1 MSNKSLNNNESPHL
15 LEAQHINN
23 SGTNYYYGRP
33 IPVLNSKLLSLVV
46 ILGIL
51 LCSLFNPFLLI
62 NSFFVANDAF
72 SEIETTAK
80 FRALYVVASMAE
92 YQTGAKGTVEGEDRF
107 ANTFVPIVSNAA
119 HSIVNKYPT
128 WDLDVF
134 LIVGYKLRTER
145 YDYLRKKLPEGVGL
159 QLWEDAIPLSYNTTK
174 DKTLMLNLQS
184 LNRQH
189 RFVLRD
195 KLNHYD
201 LFIVGEDDMAINAA
215 HVEQYLDIQ
224 TEINRLKEEALQRER
239 RQKRRTPRNKNKF
252 YGDLSSA
259 QLSQMIPGFLRV
271 EVYPENHLQ
280 NTSTITN
287 MPRKN
292 LLKDINVD
300 PKPCCHI
307 PNSGSSTDPLYRLP
321 QDPKSNQLMMW
332 ETAIEALGVRHFP
345 KSSHLDWVAY
355 LPGVV
360 GNKKRPT
367 NDYYWSGRSGILGKN
382 PVRPDPHNTSLFAHQ
397 AMYIMTR
404 DQIRALDK
412 EQTCKG
418 RFLPPFDSK
427 YIYENALYFPEF
439 GIFMGSAEF
448 MVGGLQLYTNY
459 GGVQQ
464 KDAGCNL
471 QRIVSLANFSKHLA
485 YHISNNKQRTINITR
500 QVMAD
505 DLLRQLNY
513 VKIKAGLE
521 LPSSVSK

>member
-15 LEAQHINN
+15 MEAQHISNCGN
-23 SGTNYYYGRP
+23 NYYSGRP

-72 SEIETTAK
+72 SEIETTEK

-119 HSIVNKYPT
+119 HSIVNQYPT
-128 WDLDVF
+128 WDLDLF

-184 LNRQH
+184 VNRQH

-201 LFIVGEDDMAINAA
+201 LFIVGEDDMAINSV

-224 TEINRLKEEALQRER
+224 TEINRLKEEALLREN
-239 RQKRRTPRNKNKF
+239 QKTPTTSDKF

-259 QLSQMIPGFLRV
+259 QLSQMIAGFLRV
-271 EVYPENHLQ
+271 EVLPADDHRQEQVAAANSMLNMEQ
-280 NTSTITN
+280 NK
-287 MPRKN
+287 MH
-292 LLKDINVD
+292 VD
-300 PKPCCHI
+300 PKPCCHLQ
-307 PNSGSSTDPLYRLP
+307 PSRRTTDPFYRLP
-321 QDPKSNQLMMW
+321 KDPKSDQLLMW
-332 ETAIEALGVRHFP
+332 ETAIEALGVRKFP

-360 GNKKRPT
+360 GKDKT
-367 NDYYWSGRSGILGKN
+367 SHTADYYWSGRSGILGEN
-382 PVRPDPHNTSLFAHQ
+382 PVRPSPHNLPLFAHQ

-404 DQIRALDK
+404 DQLLALDK

-418 RFLPPFDSK
+418 RFLPPFSDK
-427 YIYENALYFPEF
+427 YMQRN
-439 GIFMGSAEF
+439 GIFMHHHGKWMNSAEF
-448 MVGGLQLYTNY
+448 MVGGLQLYTN
-459 GGVQQ
+459 GA
-464 KDAGCNL
+464 KNAENAGCNL
-471 QRIVSLANFSKHLA
+471 QRIVSLTNFSKHLT

-500 QVMAD
+500 LVLAD
-505 DLLRQLNY
+505 DLLKQLNY
-513 VKIKAGLE
+513 VKDKAAIEMPLMQR
-521 LPSSVSK
+521 

>member
-360 GNKKRPT
+360 GKDKT
-367 NDYYWSGRSGILGKN
+367 SHTADYYWSGRSGILGEN
-382 PVRPDPHNTSLFAHQ
+382 PVRPSPHNLPLFAHQ

-404 DQIRALDK
+404 DQLLALDK

-418 RFLPPFDSK
+418 RFLPPFSDK
-427 YIYENALYFPEF
+427 YMQRN
-439 GIFMGSAEF
+439 GIFMHHHGKWMNSAEF
-448 MVGGLQLYTNY
+448 MVGGLQLYTN
-459 GGVQQ
+459 GA
-464 KDAGCNL
+464 KNAENAGCNL
-471 QRIVSLANFSKHLA
+471 QRIVSLTNFSKHLT

-500 QVMAD
+500 LVLAD
-505 DLLRQLNY
+505 DLLKQLNY
-513 VKIKAGLE
+513 VKDKAAIEMPLMQQ
-521 LPSSVSK
+521 

>member
-1 MSNKSLNNNESPHL
+1 MIIKTLNETSHSQQLEQSFERVSRVPNLKLVL
-15 LEAQHINN
+15 L
-23 SGTNYYYGRP
+23 R
-33 IPVLNSKLLSLVV
+33 VLLS
-46 ILGIL
+46 IL
-51 LCSLFNPFLLI
+51 LFSLFNAILLS
-62 NSFFVANDAF
+62 NVNTVVSDAF
-72 SEIETTAK
+72 SEIETTPK
-80 FRALYVVASMAE
+80 FRALYVVATMAE

-128 WDLDVF
+128 WDLDIF
-134 LIVGYKLRTER
+134 LIVGYTLRPER
-145 YDYLRKKLPEGVGL
+145 YDFLRKKLPEGVGL

-174 DKTLMLNLQS
+174 GNKRQLQPNYHS

-195 KLNHYD
+195 KLNYYD

-224 TEINRLKEEALQRER
+224 TEINRLKEEALLRER
-239 RQKRRTPRNKNKF
+239 RQKRTPRNNNKF
-252 YGDLSSA
+252 YGDLSSV

-271 EVYPENHLQ
+271 EVYPENYVQ
-280 NTSTITN
+280 NTSTTTN
-287 MPRKN
+287 VPQNN
-292 LLKDINVD
+292 LLEDIHVD
-300 PKPCCHI
+300 AKPCCHI
-307 PNSGSSTDPLYRLP
+307 PNSGSLTDPLNRLP
-321 QDPKSNQLMMW
+321 QGPKSSQLMMW
-332 ETAIEALGVRHFP
+332 ETAIEALGVRRFP

-360 GNKKRPT
+360 ANKKRPT

-382 PVRPDPHNTSLFAHQ
+382 PVRPDPRNVSLFAHQ

-418 RFLPPFDSK
+418 RFLPPFNNK
-427 YIYENALYFPEF
+427 YIYENGLYFPEF

-459 GGVQQ
+459 GGVEQ

-513 VKIKAGLE
+513 VKDKAGVEML
-521 LPSSVSK
+521 SSVG